1 LRIQSI
7 DLLLFL
13 TALGRARRAQRVS
26 VEPITRVAE
35 AMNRRGGGSRRY
47 SADRLALA
55 TARATARWARWFGG
69 LDTCL
74 ILSLVLASMLADHQD
89 VALVIGFRPGVQE
102 AAVDGH
108 AWVTLA
114 GRPVGPDGIL
124 AQDDYSKLITVPF
137 ACGDLSKEPG

>member
-1 LRIQSI
+1 MRIQLI
-7 DLLLFL
+7 DLFLFL
-13 TALGRARRAQRVS
+13 TALGRARLAQRVS

-35 AMNRRGGGSRRY
+35 DMNRSGGGSRCY

-74 ILSLVLASMLADHQD
+74 IRSLVLASMLADHQD
-89 VALVIGFRPGVQE
+89 VALVIGFRPGVEE

-108 AWVTLA
+108 AWVTVA

>member
-1 LRIQSI
+1 MRIQSI
-7 DLLLFL
+7 DLHLFL
-13 TALGRARRAQRVS
+13 TALGRARRAQWVS
-26 VEPITRVAE
+26 VEPITRIAE
-35 AMNRRGGGSRRY
+35 AMNRRGGGNRRY
-47 SADRLALA
+47 SVDRLALA

-74 ILSLVLASMLADHQD
+74 IRSLVLASMLADHED
-89 VALVIGFRPGVQE
+89 VALVIGFRPGVEE

-108 AWVTLA
+108 AWVTVA

-137 ACGDLSKEPG
+137 TRDDPSKEPR